1 LILAGDKINDN
12 INQVGSTIDRVGFT
26 LRKCSQIEFM
36 SWKELSHASFS
47 KTLLHLVGGGLT
59 LRQST
64 NWRALFVGFP
74 PLARAVHWETAPMEK
89 GGFLGVFCRRCLL
102 GI

>member
-1 LILAGDKINDN
+1 
-12 INQVGSTIDRVGFT
+12 
-26 LRKCSQIEFM
+26 M
-36 SWKELSHASFS
+36 SWKELSRASLS
-47 KTLLHLVGGGLT
+47 KNLLNLVGAGTT
-59 LRQST
+59 LGQSA

-89 GGFLGVFCRRCLL
+89 GGFLGVFLQEMSSGHIKSILR

>member
-1 LILAGDKINDN
+1 
-12 INQVGSTIDRVGFT
+12 
-26 LRKCSQIEFM
+26 M
-36 SWKELSHASFS
+36 SWKVLSRASLS
-47 KTLLHLVGGGLT
+47 KTLLNLVGAGPT
-59 LRQST
+59 LGQST

-89 GGFLGVFCRRCLL
+89 GGFLGVFCRRCLQ